1 MLGYLWFQEPKILQN
16 NPANTK
22 KQFLFLIGKFIVM
35 LGYFLISENNQIWT
49 VTIKLPFEQVFLMF
63 RDFLET

>member
-49 VTIKLPFEQVFLMF
+49 VIIKLPFEQVFLMF